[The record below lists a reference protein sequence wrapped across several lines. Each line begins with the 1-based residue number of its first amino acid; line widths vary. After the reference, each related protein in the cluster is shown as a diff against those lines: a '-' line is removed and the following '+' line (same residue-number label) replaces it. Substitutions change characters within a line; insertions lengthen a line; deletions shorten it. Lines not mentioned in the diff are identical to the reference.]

1 MRIKVSF
8 LIKFA
13 YNLLERSTGL
23 RNILLVCKH
32 PNFMST
38 HNVSMSIS
46 LVFYK
51 ILKESA
57 YKEGPSTGFFWAF
70 IVIIREVPWTALQ
83 FMQTSK
89 CSVRGNLYNKWNV
102 SQGCNVQ

>member
-13 YNLLERSTGL
+13 YNLLELSTGL
-23 RNILLVCKH
+23 RNIFLVCKH

-46 LVFYK
+46 LVSYK
-51 ILKESA
+51 ILNFESA
-57 YKEGPSTGFFWAF
+57 SRKKALVQGFSEHCDNSRSPVDSSTIYAN
-70 IVIIREVPWTALQ
+70 I
-83 FMQTSK
+83 
-89 CSVRGNLYNKWNV
+89 
-102 SQGCNVQ
+102 

>member
-13 YNLLERSTGL
+13 YNLLELSTGL
-23 RNILLVCKH
+23 RNILLVCNH

-46 LVFYK
+46 LVSYK
-51 ILKESA
+51 ILNFESA
-57 YKEGPSTGFFWAF
+57 SIRKKALVQGFSGHCDNSRSPVDSSTIYAN
-70 IVIIREVPWTALQ
+70 I
-83 FMQTSK
+83 
-89 CSVRGNLYNKWNV
+89 
-102 SQGCNVQ
+102 